1 MKFNRKKGIFII
13 LFILMVT
20 VVLYNYVY
28 QDHRNI
34 SAELP
39 SATLTSDEVVL
50 KFKQDLSS
58 TKEDFL
64 DKTIIIKGS
73 VSELNTNDL
82 TLDNMVF
89 CNFTEEIPTTIKISN
104 NIKVKGR
111 ILGYDEL
118 LEIIKLDQCSIV
130 K

>member
-1 MKFNRKKGIFII
+1 MKLNKKKGILVI
-13 LFILMVT
+13 LFILMVA
-20 VVLYNYVY
+20 VVFYNYVY

-50 KFKQDLSS
+50 RFKQDLSAAE
-58 TKEDFL
+58 EDFL
-64 DKTIIIKGS
+64 DKTIIVKGS

-89 CNFTEEIPTTIKISN
+89 CNFNEEISTTIKISQN
-104 NIKVKGR
+104 LKIKGR

-118 LEIIKLDQCSIV
+118 LEIIKLDQCLIV

>member
-1 MKFNRKKGIFII
+1 MKLNKKKGILVI
-13 LFILMVT
+13 LFILMVA
-20 VVLYNYVY
+20 VVFYNYVY

-50 KFKQDLSS
+50 RFKQDLSAAE
-58 TKEDFL
+58 EDFL

-73 VSELNTNDL
+73 VSELNPNNL

-89 CNFTEEIPTTIKISN
+89 CNFNEEISTTIKISQN
-104 NIKVKGR
+104 LKIKGR

-118 LEIIKLDQCSIV
+118 LEIIKLDQCLIV

>member
-1 MKFNRKKGIFII
+1 MKYNRKKGIFVI

-20 VVLYNYVY
+20 GVLYNYLY

-34 SAELP
+34 STEQP
-39 SATLTSDEVVL
+39 SATLISDEVVL
-50 KFKQDLSS
+50 RFKQDLSAAEE
-58 TKEDFL
+58 KFL

-89 CNFTEEIPTTIKISN
+89 CNFTEEISTTIKISN
-104 NIKVKGR
+104 NLKIKGR

>member
-1 MKFNRKKGIFII
+1 
-13 LFILMVT
+13 MVA
-20 VVLYNYVY
+20 VVFYNYVY

-50 KFKQDLSS
+50 RFKQDLSAAE
-58 TKEDFL
+58 EDFL

-73 VSELNTNDL
+73 VSELNPNNL

-89 CNFTEEIPTTIKISN
+89 CNFNEEISTTIKISQN
-104 NIKVKGR
+104 LKIKGR

-118 LEIIKLDQCSIV
+118 LEIIKLDQCLIV

>member
-1 MKFNRKKGIFII
+1 
-13 LFILMVT
+13 MVT
-20 VVLYNYVY
+20 GVLYNYLY

-34 SAELP
+34 STEQP
-39 SATLTSDEVVL
+39 SATLISDEVVL
-50 KFKQDLSS
+50 RFKQDLSAAEE
-58 TKEDFL
+58 KFL

-89 CNFTEEIPTTIKISN
+89 CNFTEEISTTIKISN
-104 NIKVKGR
+104 NLKIKGR